1 MIQEMKIKAVI
12 CFTKEGYSVARLASL
27 APKIPIIT
35 FTQENETYRFLS
47 MIWGVRGYKISQS
60 FNYENLK
67 RIGKEMI
74 RIIFKGNISLDD
86 KILILQ
92 VNENNHEIKSD
103 MINGVELYNF
113 KNI

>member
-1 MIQEMKIKAVI
+1 V
-12 CFTKEGYSVARLASL
+12 
-27 APKIPIIT
+27 IT
-35 FTQENETYRFLS
+35 FTKSNHTYRFLNL
-47 MIWGVRGYKISQS
+47 IWWVKGYKISQS

-86 KILILQ
+86 KILIIQ
-92 VNENNHEIKSD
+92 ANEVNSDIKSD
-103 MINGVELYNF
+103 MINGIELYNF

>member
-1 MIQEMKIKAVI
+1 VK
-12 CFTKEGYSVARLASL
+12 
-27 APKIPIIT
+27 
-35 FTQENETYRFLS
+35 
-47 MIWGVRGYKISQS
+47 GYKISQS

-67 RIGKEMI
+67 RIWKEMI

-86 KILILQ
+86 KILIVQ
-92 VNENNHEIKSD
+92 ANESNSDQKTD